1 MKTSFAKTFSDLSKN
16 MESKNELSDEK
27 QTYRKITD
35 ENDDSLTD
43 DIYVVESYN
52 ENYESKEMSTLLV
65 NRDLQTEYAEITN
78 KILELK
84 DKLLNKM
91 KLSAGIRKDIEQIIV
106 DDFSVNNFYKILDMF
121 VFHQIVHFLIPYFCL
136 NLKMFWQTMFSSYHL
151 EHILLQPNVFQ
162 KIMFQ

>member
-65 NRDLQTEYAEITN
+65 NRDLT
-78 KILELK
+78 KSLK
-84 DKLLNKM
+84 KLNM
-91 KLSAGIRKDIEQIIV
+91 
-106 DDFSVNNFYKILDMF
+106 
-121 VFHQIVHFLIPYFCL
+121 
-136 NLKMFWQTMFSSYHL
+136 LKSPIKSSS
-151 EHILLQPNVFQ
+151 
-162 KIMFQ
+162 

>member
-84 DKLLNKM
+84 DKLLIK
-91 KLSAGIRKDIEQIIV
+91 
-106 DDFSVNNFYKILDMF
+106 
-121 VFHQIVHFLIPYFCL
+121 
-136 NLKMFWQTMFSSYHL
+136 
-151 EHILLQPNVFQ
+151 
-162 KIMFQ
+162 